1 MCKLKNETRELI
13 IGMINEGLTN
23 AQISEKL
30 NISACT
36 VENVRRYYNDPN
48 WRNRYADMDPI
59 EKAALKA
66 VEAFGGKA
74 IVMHIS
80 RKKLVVRADNGVKIK
95 VYWRP

>member
-1 MCKLKNETRELI
+1 MPRSPRNW
-13 IGMINEGLTN
+13 M
-23 AQISEKL
+23 
-30 NISACT
+30 SAH
-36 VENVRRYYNDPN
+36 
-48 WRNRYADMDPI
+48 DPI